1 MFNAKII
8 GEKIMAK
15 VNGVATQLSGKVG
28 ELIFTQTKN
37 GTVVYEAPVRKKTPR
52 RSEQQMSTRTQW
64 ANLGA
69 TYMMFDGTLKR
80 GFESLPT
87 NMSVYNAFV
96 QANLGVVK
104 VYITKTMR
112 LNGGCV
118 LAPYQ
123 ITRGS
128 LASIAMSLN
137 GSGIL
142 VSNLALGSL
151 EISAS
156 TTVAEFSQA
165 IIANNAGWQVGDQLT
180 FFLGKQTLDPVTSIP
195 RATLTPYKV
204 VLDPVDET
212 TLWTVSGQEGFQS
225 VGGFLGMDA
234 VLLAGA
240 AAWVHSRETGI
251 SGLKVSTQFFYVE
264 NAALA
269 SYQTSA
275 ALIASANSYGGIN
288 TSEVYLQP
296 GTGNSG
302 TTSSG
307 NQNGSGSSNTGG
319 NTGGITG
326 GGDNTGGNTGGSST
340 GSDTGGGTN
349 TGGGTGSVDPVT
361 VAAPQF
367 SGETQFTESTQVTM
381 TAEDGAEIRYTT
393 DGSEPTTTSTLY
405 SAPVTLTATTTVK
418 AKAFKNGTA
427 STTTSRTYTKSSGS
441 GSGDMN

>member
-1 MFNAKII
+1 
-8 GEKIMAK
+8 MAK
-15 VNGVATQLSGKVG
+15 VDGIATKISGKVG
-28 ELIFTQTKN
+28 DLLFLQTKN
-37 GTVVYEAPVRKKTPR
+37 GTVVYEAPSKKKTPR

-80 GFESLPT
+80 GFENLPT

-128 LASIAMSLN
+128 LSSITMSLGQN
-137 GSGIL
+137 GVL
-142 VSNLALGSL
+142 VSGLALGGL
-151 EISAS
+151 EISVS
-156 TTVAEFSQA
+156 TTVGEFSQA

-180 FFLGKQTLDPVTSIP
+180 FFLGRQTVDPVTSIP

-204 VLDPVDET
+204 VIDPVDET
-212 TLWTVSGQEGFQS
+212 PLWTVSGQEGFAS
-225 VGGFLGMDA
+225 VGGYLGMNA

-240 AAWVHSRETGI
+240 AAWVHSREVD

-275 ALIASANSYGGIN
+275 ALLASANSYGGIN
-288 TSEVYLQP
+288 TREVYLQP
-296 GTGNSG
+296 SVTGATTNYTNQTNDSQGGSQGGAQSGSGTGGSTGGGSTG
-302 TTSSG
+302 TNTG
-307 NQNGSGSSNTGG
+307 GDNGSSTGG
-319 NTGGITG
+319 NTGD
-326 GGDNTGGNTGGSST
+326 GDN
-340 GSDTGGGTN
+340 
-349 TGGGTGSVDPVT
+349 P
-361 VAAPQF
+361 
-367 SGETQFTESTQVTM
+367 GEGDIPG
-381 TAEDGAEIRYTT
+381 ED
-393 DGSEPTTTSTLY
+393 
-405 SAPVTLTATTTVK
+405 
-418 AKAFKNGTA
+418 
-427 STTTSRTYTKSSGS
+427 
-441 GSGDMN
+441 

>member
-1 MFNAKII
+1 MAKI
-8 GEKIMAK
+8 
-15 VNGVATQLSGKVG
+15 NGVATQISGKVG
-28 ELIFTQTKN
+28 ELMFVQTKH
-37 GTVVYEAPVRKKTPR
+37 GTVVYEAPTVKKTPR

-80 GFESLPT
+80 GFENLPT

-128 LASIAMSLN
+128 LPSISMTLN
-137 GSGIL
+137 GSGVL
-142 VSNLALGSL
+142 VSGLSIGSL
-151 EISAS
+151 TISAE

-180 FFLGKQTLDPVTSIP
+180 FFLGSQTVDPVTSIP
-195 RATLTPYKV
+195 RATLTPTKV
-204 VLDPVDET
+204 VMDPVDET
-212 TLWTVSGQEGFQS
+212 PLWNVVTEDGFSS
-225 VGGFLGMDA
+225 VGGYVGMNT

-240 AAWVHSRETGI
+240 AAWVHSRETGT

-296 GTGNSG
+296 SVGA
-302 TTSSG
+302 
-307 NQNGSGSSNTGG
+307 QGSASAP
-319 NTGGITG
+319 
-326 GGDNTGGNTGGSST
+326 ST
-340 GSDTGGGTN
+340 GS
-349 TGGGTGSVDPVT
+349 GTGSENTGNGGSETPSGGGGSQTVT
-361 VAAPQF
+361 VAAPTF
-367 SGETQFTESTQVTM
+367 SGETQFTETTQVTM
-381 TAEDGAEIRYTT
+381 SGPAGASIFYTV
-393 DGSEPTTTSTLY
+393 DGSTPTDQSLEYEEPITL
-405 SAPVTLTATTTVK
+405 SATTTVK
-418 AKAFKNGTA
+418 AIAIKDGV
-427 STTTSRTYTKSSGS
+427 SSSVTSRTYSKVEG
-441 GSGDMN
+441 GDDEPGGDDH

>member
-1 MFNAKII
+1 
-8 GEKIMAK
+8 MAK

-128 LASIAMSLN
+128 LASIAMSLTSA
-137 GSGIL
+137 GSAQGAGIL

-180 FFLGKQTLDPVTSIP
+180 FFLGKQILDPVTSIP

-204 VLDPVDET
+204 VMDVVDET
-212 TLWTVSGQEGFQS
+212 PLWNIVSADGFTSVSGY
-225 VGGFLGMDA
+225 LGMDA

-240 AAWVHSRETGI
+240 AAWVHSRETGTG
-251 SGLKVSTQFFYVE
+251 GLRVSTQFFYVE

-296 GTGNSG
+296 SVAAQGSTIQVPSGNGSSTGSG
-302 TTSSG
+302 T
-307 NQNGSGSSNTGG
+307 NTGG
-319 NTGGITG
+319 GNS
-326 GGDNTGGNTGGSST
+326 GGNTGGS
-340 GSDTGGGTN
+340 DNTGGGNSGGN
-349 TGGGTGSVDPVT
+349 TGGGGTGSVTPAT

-427 STTTSRTYTKSSGS
+427 STTTSRTYTKSSGG

>member
-1 MFNAKII
+1 
-8 GEKIMAK
+8 MAK
-15 VNGVATQLSGKVG
+15 VNGIATQLSGKVG

-195 RATLTPYKV
+195 RATLTPNKLV
-204 VLDPVDET
+204 MDVVDET
-212 TLWTVSGQEGFQS
+212 PLWNIVSADGFASVSGY
-225 VGGFLGMDA
+225 LGMNA

-240 AAWVHSRETGI
+240 AVWVHSRETGT

-288 TSEVYLQP
+288 SSEVYLQP
-296 GTGNSG
+296 GAGNGTTGSSGAPSTGSG
-302 TTSSG
+302 TSGSNGSSG
-307 NQNGSGSSNTGG
+307 
-319 NTGGITG
+319 
-326 GGDNTGGNTGGSST
+326 GGSST
-340 GSDTGGGTN
+340 GSDTGGG
-349 TGGGTGSVDPVT
+349 GTGSVTPSVPKLTINRSGSGTSNVT
-361 VAAPQF
+361 AN
-367 SGETQFTESTQVTM
+367 GEGVSS
-381 TAEDGAEIRYTT
+381 GAEIAANTEVT
-393 DGSEPTTTSTLY
+393 VSVTPAEGATPTASLNGNT
-405 SAPVTLTATTTVK
+405 VTLTESDGVYSGTFTMPSSNATLVINSGGTT
-418 AKAFKNGTA
+418 G
-427 STTTSRTYTKSSGS
+427 